1 MIKTIKQLF
10 RGNTNLSLLL
20 VSRKESA
27 SVLVL
32 DFFVVVEESAAIAAL
47 GCGFV
52 IKETTATTA
61 DGAGGQSGR
70 RCRASGGRREC

>member
-32 DFFVVVEESAAIAAL
+32 DFFVVVEESAAIATL

-52 IKETTATTA
+52 VEETTATAT

-70 RCRASGGRREC
+70 